1 MNEESAHVLF
11 AENECIFH
19 VTEVQSCH
27 TIVKLQQKCKL
38 QIACVY
44 WQNFVQCDGFFM
56 QINIK

>member
-56 QINIK
+56 